1 MNYRTEKDA
10 LGQVRVPSDALYGA
24 QTQRAVENFPISG
37 LRLQKPF
44 IVSLALIKKHAA
56 RTNGELGLID
66 GSISDAIVKA
76 AGEVMEG
83 KHDKEFVVDVF
94 QTGSGT
100 STNMNMNEVL
110 AGRANEIHSGKK
122 GSKEPVHPNDHVNL
136 CQSSNDV
143 IPSAIN
149 ISVLMLLEESLI
161 PSLRNLYKSLSK
173 KSNEFSGIQKLG
185 RTHLQDAV
193 VMTLGEEFSG
203 YASQIEDDIEK
214 LNDAKKYIL
223 GLSLGGT
230 AVGTGINAHPD
241 FAESVIRK
249 IVKETG
255 IDFKEVKNHFSSQAS
270 QDTSVSLSGVL
281 KTIAVS
287 LTKIAND
294 IRWLSSGPRAG
305 LGEINLP
312 AVQPGSSIMPGKVNP
327 VIPEAVLQ
335 VAAQVTG
342 NDATIAAAA
351 SGGNFELN
359 TMLPVIAYNL
369 IQSLEIMAKAS
380 DIFAE
385 KCIKGITANKE
396 KCNANIENSLDIAVK
411 LIPYIGYDRAS
422 EIAKKAYEQGK
433 TVKEVV
439 IENNILSEKQI
450 SEIWKPES
458 LKKT

>member
-10 LGQVRVPSDALYGA
+10 LGIVKVPSDALYGT

-37 LRLQKPF
+37 LKLQKQF
-44 IVSLALIKKHAA
+44 IMSLALIKKHAA
-56 RTNGELGLID
+56 IINGELGLID
-66 GSISDAIVKA
+66 GSISDAIAKA
-76 AGEVMEG
+76 AEEVFEG

-100 STNMNMNEVL
+100 STNMNINEVL
-110 AGRANEIHSGKK
+110 AGRANETHSRKK
-122 GSKEPVHPNDHVNL
+122 GSRAPVHPNDHVNL

-149 ISVLMLLEESLI
+149 ISVLMIIEENLIPALRKLLQNLLEKE
-161 PSLRNLYKSLSK
+161 KD
-173 KSNEFSGIQKLG
+173 FSGIQKLG

-193 VMTLGEEFSG
+193 VMTLGDEFSG
-203 YASQIEDDIEK
+203 YARQIEQNIER
-214 LNDAKKYIL
+214 LNDIKKYL
-223 GLSLGGT
+223 LELSLGGT
-230 AVGTGINAHPD
+230 AVGTGINAHAE
-241 FAESVIRK
+241 FAGRVIKR
-249 IVKETG
+249 IAEETG
-255 IDFKEVKNHFSSQAS
+255 IDFIEAKNHFSSQAS
-270 QDTSVSLSGVL
+270 QDGSVALSGVL

-287 LTKIAND
+287 LSKISND

-342 NDATIAAAA
+342 NDATITAAA

-359 TMLPVIAYNL
+359 TMLPVIAFNL
-369 IQSLEIMAKAS
+369 IQSLEILTRAS
-380 DIFAE
+380 EIFTV
-385 KCIKGITANKE
+385 KCIKGITANE
-396 KCNANIENSLDIAVK
+396 ERCSANVENSLDIAVR
-411 LIPYIGYDRAS
+411 LIPYVGYDRAS
-422 EIAKKAYEQGK
+422 EIAKKAYEEGK

-439 IENNILSEKQI
+439 VESKILSEKQI
-450 SEIWKPES
+450 SEIW
-458 LKKT
+458 

>member
-1 MNYRTEKDA
+1 MKYRTESDA
-10 LGQVRVPSDALYGA
+10 LGEVKVSQDAYYGA

-37 LRLQKPF
+37 LKLPEPF

-56 RTNGELGLID
+56 RVNGELGLID
-66 GSISDAIVKA
+66 ESISDAIIKA
-76 AGEVMEG
+76 AQEVMEG

-100 STNMNMNEVL
+100 STNMNMNEVI
-110 AGRANEIHSGKK
+110 ARRADQIISEHTS
-122 GSKEPVHPNDHVNL
+122 SVSSVHPNDHVNL

-149 ISVLMLLEESLI
+149 ISTLMLVERNLI
-161 PSLRNLYKSLSK
+161 PSLRKLLKSLEK
-173 KSNEFSGIQKLG
+173 KAKEFCDIQKLG

-193 VMTLGEEFSG
+193 GMTLGDEFSG
-203 YASQIEDDIEK
+203 YARQIEQDIER
-214 LNDAKKYIL
+214 LNDVRKYL
-223 GLSLGGT
+223 LELSLGGT
-230 AVGTGINAHPD
+230 AVGTGINAHPE
-241 FAESVIRK
+241 FAGRVINR
-249 IVKETG
+249 VAAEAG
-255 IDFKEVKNHFSSQAS
+255 IDFQEAKNHFSSQAS
-270 QDTSVSLSGVL
+270 QDTSVALSGIL

-342 NDATIAAAA
+342 NDTTITTAA

-369 IQSLEIMAKAS
+369 IQSLDILAKAS
-380 DIFAE
+380 EIFTE
-385 KCIKGITANKE
+385 KCINGITANKE
-396 KCNANIENSLDIAVK
+396 RCTANVENSLDIAVK

-439 IENNILSEKQI
+439 IESKILSEKQI
-450 SEIWKPES
+450 SEIW
-458 LKKT
+458 

>member
-10 LGQVRVPSDALYGA
+10 LGEVKVPYDALYGA

-37 LRLQKPF
+37 LRLQQPF

-56 RTNGELGLID
+56 AINGELGLID
-66 GSISDAIVKA
+66 SNISDAIVKSA
-76 AGEVMEG
+76 QEVVES
-83 KHDKEFVVDVF
+83 KHDKEFVVDIF

-110 AGRANEIHSGKK
+110 ASRASQIISENES
-122 GSKEPVHPNDHVNL
+122 SKVTVHPNDHVNL

-149 ISVLMLLEESLI
+149 ISVLGLIES
-161 PSLRNLYKSLSK
+161 NLKPAIKELMKSLTEK
-173 KSNEFSGIQKLG
+173 AEEFANIKKLG

-193 VMTLGEEFSG
+193 VISLGDEFSG
-203 YASQIEDDIEK
+203 YARQVEQDIERLDDI
-214 LNDAKKYIL
+214 KKYL
-223 GLSLGGT
+223 GELSLGGT
-230 AVGTGINAHPD
+230 AVGTGINAHPE
-241 FAESVIRK
+241 FAGRVIKNIAR
-249 IVKETG
+249 ETG
-255 IDFKEVKNHFSSQAS
+255 IDFKEAKNHFSSQAS
-270 QDTSVSLSGVL
+270 QDASVSLSGVL

-342 NDATIAAAA
+342 NDATVAAAA
-351 SGGNFELN
+351 TGGNFELN

-369 IQSLEIMAKAS
+369 IQSLEILAKAS
-380 DIFAE
+380 EIFVG
-385 KCIKGITANKE
+385 KCINGITASKE
-396 KCNANIENSLDIAVK
+396 RCSSYVENSLDIAVK
-411 LIPYIGYDRAS
+411 LIPYIGYDKSS
-422 EIAKKAYEQGK
+422 EIAKMAYKSGK
-433 TVKEVV
+433 TVKQVV
-439 IENNILSEKQI
+439 IESKILSEEQI
-450 SEIWKPES
+450 SRI
-458 LKKT
+458 L